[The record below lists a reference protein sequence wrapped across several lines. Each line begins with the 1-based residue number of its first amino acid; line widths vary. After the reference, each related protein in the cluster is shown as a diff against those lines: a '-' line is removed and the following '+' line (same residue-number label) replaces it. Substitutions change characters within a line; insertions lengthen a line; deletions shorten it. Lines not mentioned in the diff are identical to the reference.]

1 MTNTKIKTMRHEESK
16 IQQACVRWFSYQY
29 PEYRH
34 VFGSSSNGVC
44 TSVIQARIL
53 KAEGLLAGEADIHL
67 YVARQGFHGLFVEM
81 KTATGRQSENQQ
93 TFEKSVTKQGY
104 KYCVCRS
111 FEEFMKMINEYLN
124 EKI

>member
-1 MTNTKIKTMRHEESK
+1 MRHEESK

-29 PEYRH
+29 PEYRR
-34 VFGSSSNGVC
+34 VFGNSTNGVA
-44 TSVIQARIL
+44 TSQGRIL

-67 YVARQGFHGLFVEM
+67 YVARQGFHGLFIEM

-93 TFEKSVTKQGY
+93 TFEKAITKQGY

-111 FEEFMKMINEYLN
+111 FDEFMRIINNYLN